1 MQIPILKSGDIL
13 ITSIQI
19 ALTDREALQFQ
30 DDVLAEVARADA
42 KGLVIDITAMDV
54 VDSFMARVLNETAN
68 MAQLMGTRTVIAGMR
83 PAVALTLVEMG
94 RRLVGVETAL
104 NLEQGLTR
112 LLRLTGEGPAMS
124 HALSTAAGGAE
135 GAGDETATT

>member
-54 VDSFMARVLNETAN
+54 VDSFMARVLNDTAN
-68 MAQLMGTRTVIAGMR
+68 MAQLMGAQTVIAGMR

-104 NLEQGLTR
+104 NLEQGLAR
-112 LLRLTGEGPAMS
+112 LLRLTGEGPALS
-124 HALSTAAGGAE
+124 HALSTAE